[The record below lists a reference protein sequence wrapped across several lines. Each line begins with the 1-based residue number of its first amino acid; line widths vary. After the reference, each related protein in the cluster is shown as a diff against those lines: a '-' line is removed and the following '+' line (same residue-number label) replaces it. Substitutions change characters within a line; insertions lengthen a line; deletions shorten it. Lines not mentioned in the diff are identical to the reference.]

1 MFNNEEIKEL
11 REILNKELKGIGNYN
26 LADKVDLLKDEE
38 VKDILLKV
46 FITNYKKENDLC

>member
-11 REILNKELKGIGNYN
+11 REILNKELKGIGNYD